1 MTREVNQRWEVYDY
15 EPVKNIIPG
24 KGALVVVRDPSLV
37 VAGKVMVNLVVGDG
51 DHTIGELRGNTGMD
65 LSLIQSNMAVVMGIF
80 NDLIGSD
87 GKIKTSKLP
96 DVILGQLVFGGEFGT
111 DGKIIS
117 SSHTPE
123 LNGVEIEDVPAAGY
137 PGYYF
142 ISLGQYTLLSEE
154 YANGDWAVCQGN
166 HTPAWVKVDNSESIS
181 SVNGKTGAVTLTPAD
196 LGLGDVLSDINTI
209 KAQIAALTDKTLYA
223 KLGA

>member
-1 MTREVNQRWEVYDY
+1 MTRITGQRWEVYDY
-15 EPVKNIIPG
+15 EPVKNLKPL
-24 KGALVVVRDPSLV
+24 KGELVIVRDPSLV
-37 VAGKVMVNLVVGDG
+37 VDGKVMVNLVVGDG
-51 DHTIGELRGNTGMD
+51 EHIIEELRGNTGVD
-65 LSLIQSNMAVVMGIF
+65 ISLIQQNMAVIMGIF
-80 NDLIGSD
+80 DDLIGSD
-87 GKIKTSKLP
+87 GKIKASKLP
-96 DVILGQLVFGGEFGT
+96 DVILGQLVFGGEFDT

-123 LNGVEIEDVPAAGY
+123 LDGEQIEDVETADY

-142 ISLGQYTLLSEE
+142 ISLGVYTLLADE
-154 YANGDWAVCQGN
+154 YENGDWAVCQGD
-166 HTPAWVKVDNSESIS
+166 HTPAWVKVDNSESVS

-223 KLGA
+223 KLGS

>member
-1 MTREVNQRWEVYDY
+1 MVREINQRWEIYDY
-15 EPVKNIIPG
+15 EPVKNIIPERG
-24 KGALVVVRDPSLV
+24 GLVMVRDPSLV
-37 VAGKVMVNLVVGDG
+37 VDGKVMVNLIVGDG
-51 DHTIGELRGNTGMD
+51 EHTVAELRGNTGID
-65 LSLIQSNMAVVMGIF
+65 ISLIQQNMAIVMGIF

-96 DVILGQLVFGGEFGT
+96 DVILGQLVFGGEFDT

-123 LNGVEIEDVPAAGY
+123 LNGVQIEDVPAADY

-142 ISLGQYTLLSEE
+142 ISLGSYTLLSEE
-154 YANGDWAVCQGN
+154 YANGDWAVCQGD
-166 HTPAWVKVDNSESIS
+166 HTPAWVKVDNSESVS
-181 SVNGKTGAVTLTPAD
+181 SVNGKTGAVNLTASD
-196 LGLGDVLSDINTI
+196 IGLGDVLSDINTL

-223 KLGA
+223 KLG